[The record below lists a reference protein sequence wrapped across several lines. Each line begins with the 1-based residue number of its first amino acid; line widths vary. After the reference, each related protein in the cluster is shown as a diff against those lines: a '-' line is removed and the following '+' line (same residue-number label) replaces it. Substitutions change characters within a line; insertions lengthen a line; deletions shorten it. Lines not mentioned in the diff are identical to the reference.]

1 VHTTFSYKTFLEN
14 LATKSGSKPGLDRIR
29 DLDRELGF
37 PSRALRCIHVAGTNG
52 KGSVTTKI
60 AHGLTALGY
69 KTALYTS
76 PHISSF
82 RERIQINGTCIS
94 EERIGEILQD
104 VLKIGADCS
113 FFEIMTM
120 VAFIYFM
127 QEKVDYAV
135 IETGL
140 GGTFDATNI
149 IQSELSIITSLSL
162 DHEKI
167 LGPSL
172 KEIAHNKAGI
182 IKAKVPVIL
191 ADSAALPPIYEKA
204 FEMQAPIYFMPKV
217 EDWMDENRQLA
228 RKALSLLCP
237 HIDSFCLDAMPPC
250 RFEVIPMQGFTLL
263 FDVAHN
269 LDGMKKLFWRLEK
282 VFPHRRVSVIFG
294 MSRDKNIAE
303 VASFI
308 EERAEAIYLHEGDHP
323 RLAPRSFMAAFF
335 QNPESH
341 FETFFA
347 KARERQ
353 DLILI
358 TGSFFLMKDW
368 KERFGF
374 ILPTDPLSLND

>member
-1 VHTTFSYKTFLEN
+1 MHTTFSYKTFLEN

-29 DLDRELGF
+29 DLDRDLGF
-37 PSRALRCIHVAGTNG
+37 PSRTLRCIHVAGTNG

-60 AHGLTALGY
+60 AHGLASLGY

-82 RERIQINGTCIS
+82 RERIQINGICIS

-113 FFEIMTM
+113 FFEVITM
-120 VAFIYFM
+120 VAFTYFM

-140 GGTFDATNI
+140 GGAFDATNI
-149 IQSELSIITSLSL
+149 IQPELSIITSLSF
-162 DHEKI
+162 DHEKV
-167 LGPSL
+167 LGNSI
-172 KEIAHNKAGI
+172 KEIAYNKAGI
-182 IKAKVPVIL
+182 IKPKVPVIL
-191 ADSAALPPIYEKA
+191 ADSAALSPIYQKA
-204 FEMQAPIYFMPKV
+204 FEMQAPIYFMPRV
-217 EDWMDENRQLA
+217 EDWMEENRQLA

-269 LDGMKKLFWRLEK
+269 LDGIKKLFWRLER

-308 EERAEAIYLHEGDHP
+308 EERAESIYLHEGDHP
-323 RLAPRSFMAAFF
+323 RLAPRAFMAAFF
-335 QNPESH
+335 QKPEND

-347 KARERQ
+347 KAKERQ
-353 DLILI
+353 DLILV

-368 KERFGF
+368 KEHFGF
-374 ILPTDPLSLND
+374 ILPADPLSLSD